1 MRYLVIVCLLI
12 QSFFSFAQLPN
23 KKAPD
28 FMEFGGMTLELSEGV
43 KKKIDADIKMIYSS
57 VKYLQQKIDRANLY
71 FPIIERVFEEQGF
84 PEDFKYLAL
93 QESSLVSDAVSSS
106 NAVGYWQFKKE
117 SAIEVNVSVNTQVDE
132 RMHIV
137 YASRGAAKYL
147 TKNNV
152 ALQNWIYALLS
163 YNLGAGGVKPHV
175 KTKYV
180 NAKKMLIDEAMH
192 WYVIRFL
199 AHKLAYEDLVGKNLH
214 PELALLEYN
223 GIKNKSLD
231 EISKQAVVAPTLV
244 RDYNKWCLKA
254 HVPSDKEY
262 IVLIPT
268 EHQRKEEVLA
278 KNKSIEDPITHIPA
292 KEVKPI
298 PRPSKIPD
306 IQTVQDQTQ
315 APIFVKINGV
325 IAIQARNEDNLNQ
338 LIIKSGIP
346 KEAFLYFN
354 DMKGF
359 EEVKTGQFYYL
370 QLKKSKANVA
380 FHTVQW
386 NESMWSIAQKYAMK
400 VSAIRTKNRMTKNE
414 LLKPGRVLWL
424 RSKRP
429 QGQAVEYKTLSP
441 KPEPTPVVIKK
452 ENPQETLLIKENP
465 IPSNAPLA
473 LYHVVKAGETVF
485 SISRM
490 YHVDSDSI
498 KEWNQLSDYSIKVDQ
513 KLKVG
518 YAEQIKGD
526 TTSISPTSKSIEYI
540 VKPGDTLYSIAR
552 LYGVKPDQIMQW
564 NQLASYTI
572 SIGQRLVIIQ

>member
-1 MRYLVIVCLLI
+1 MRYLLIVA
-12 QSFFSFAQLPN
+12 SFVLTFLSNAQTLN

-28 FMEFGGMTLELSEGV
+28 FMEFGGMTLELTEGV
-43 KKKIDADIKMIYSS
+43 KKKIDSDIKMIYGSS
-57 VKYLQQKIDRANLY
+57 KYLQQKIDRANLY
-71 FPIIERVFEEQGF
+71 FPIIERVFEEEGF

-106 NAVGYWQFKKE
+106 SAVGYWQFKKE
-117 SAIEVNVSVNTQVDE
+117 SAIEVNVSVNSQVDE

-147 TKNNV
+147 SKNNV
-152 ALQNWIYALLS
+152 ALQNWVYALLS
-163 YNLGAGGVKPHV
+163 YNLGAGGVKSHV

-180 NAKKMLIDEAMH
+180 NSKKMLIDESMH

-199 AHKLAYEDLVGKNLH
+199 AHKLAYEDLVGKALH
-214 PELALLEYN
+214 PDLSLLEYN
-223 GIKNKSLD
+223 GIKNRSLD
-231 EISKQAVVAPTLV
+231 DISKQAVVAPDLV
-244 RDYNKWCLKA
+244 KDYNKWCLKA

-262 IVLIPT
+262 IVIIPT
-268 EHQRKEEVLA
+268 EHQRKDEVLA
-278 KNKSIEDPITHIPA
+278 KNKSIEDPKTHIPA

-306 IQTVQDQTQ
+306 IQTVQDHTN

-325 IAIQARNEDNLNQ
+325 IAIQAKSEDNLNQ

-359 EEVKTGQFYYL
+359 EEVKPGQFYYL

-380 FHTVQW
+380 FHTVQN

-400 VSAIRTKNRMTKNE
+400 TSAIRSKNRMTKNE

-429 QGQAVEYKTLSP
+429 KDKAVEYKTIAPVEVVPP
-441 KPEPTPVVIKK
+441 KKVEVKEQDTEIKPVEQKIVSNFEPI
-452 ENPQETLLIKENP
+452 
-465 IPSNAPLA
+465 
-473 LYHVVKAGETVF
+473 YHTVKAGETVF

-490 YHVDSDSI
+490 YHIDSDSI
-498 KEWNQLSDYSIKVDQ
+498 KEWNQLNDYSIKVDQ
-513 KLKVG
+513 KLIVG
-518 YAEQIKGD
+518 YSNQVKQ
-526 TTSISPTSKSIEYI
+526 TTVNSNAQSIEYI
-540 VKPGDTLYSIAR
+540 VKPGDTLYSISR
-552 LYGVKPDQIMQW
+552 LYNVKPDQIMQW
-564 NQLASYTI
+564 NQLSNYTI
-572 SIGQRLVIIQ
+572 SIGQKLIIIQ

>member
-1 MRYLVIVCLLI
+1 MRYLII
-12 QSFFSFAQLPN
+12 ASFFFYSILSNAQTLN

-28 FMEFGGMTLELSEGV
+28 FMEFGGMTLELTDGV
-43 KKKIDADIKMIYSS
+43 KKKIDSDIKMIYGSS
-57 VKYLQQKIDRANLY
+57 KYLQQKIDRANLY
-71 FPIIERVFEEQGF
+71 FPIIERVFEEEGF

-117 SAIEVNVSVNTQVDE
+117 SAIEVKVSVNAQVDE

-147 TKNNV
+147 TKNNQ

-175 KTKYV
+175 KAKYV
-180 NAKKMLIDEAMH
+180 NAKKMLIDESMH

-199 AHKLAYEDLVGKNLH
+199 AHKLAYEDLVGKALH
-214 PELALLEYN
+214 PDLSLLEYN
-223 GIKNKSLD
+223 GIKNRSLD
-231 EISKQAVVAPTLV
+231 DISKQAVVAPELIK
-244 RDYNKWCLKA
+244 DYNKWCLKA

-278 KNKSIEDPITHIPA
+278 KNKSIEDPKTHIPA

-306 IQTVQDQTQ
+306 IQKIEDQTN

-325 IAIQARNEDNLNQ
+325 VAIQAKNEDNLNQ

-359 EEVKTGQFYYL
+359 EEVKPGQFYFL

-380 FHTVQW
+380 FHTVQK
-386 NESMWSIAQKYAMK
+386 NESLWSIAQKYAMK
-400 VSAIRTKNRMTKNE
+400 TSAIRSKNRMSKNE

-429 QGQAVEYKTLSP
+429 KDKAVEYKTIVIEDDP
-441 KPEPTPVVIKK
+441 KPNVIEEKQKILEVKPIEQSKANNNEPI
-452 ENPQETLLIKENP
+452 
-465 IPSNAPLA
+465 
-473 LYHVVKAGETVF
+473 YHLVKTGETVF

-490 YHVDSDSI
+490 YHIDSDSI
-498 KEWNQLSDYSIKVDQ
+498 KEWNQLNDYSIKVGQ
-513 KLKVG
+513 KLIVG
-518 YAEQIKGD
+518 YSDQLKQ
-526 TTSISPTSKSIEYI
+526 TSVNMNAQSIEYI
-540 VKPGDTLYSIAR
+540 VKPGDTLYSISR
-552 LYGVKPDQIMQW
+552 LYNVKPDQIMQW
-564 NQLASYTI
+564 NQLSNYTL
-572 SIGQRLVIIQ
+572 SIGQKLIIIQ